1 MSYPDDK
8 LELLV
13 VDKLSSNDQR
23 ESEEQLQKI
32 ACEEDNLHDFEGE
45 QTCNSCG
52 ISYNEA
58 HADDYD
64 EGER

>member
-32 ACEEDNLHDFEGE
+32 DCEDNNAHCFEGE
-45 QTCNSCG
+45 MSCIHCG
-52 ISYNEA
+52 ISFNEA
-58 HADDYD
+58 YCDDYEED
-64 EGER
+64 R